1 MRYTCF
7 SLIRDRRGAGRRGG
21 RLHFRGKNFLPVL
34 FFRTV
39 FALDDGINSS
49 ARYLRNFS
57 GDEIS
62 LGVPSRLVPV
72 CSLVRK
78 LASVTS
84 ICERPHGRG
93 EREREK
99 KGKKGGGGRDTSA
112 KEEMKNFLVHA
123 RLLQY
128 IAQGRKSVEFY
139 VSPSINDIHR
149 AASLETHDKF
159 ADSF

>member
-7 SLIRDRRGAGRRGG
+7 LLIRDGRGRGDDEEEG
-21 RLHFRGKNFLPVL
+21 SISGEKNFLLVL

-62 LGVPSRLVPV
+62 LGVPSRPVPV

-99 KGKKGGGGRDTSA
+99 KEKKGERNTSA

-123 RLLQY
+123 RLLRY

-139 VSPSINDIHR
+139 VSPPKRYTSRCFSRN
-149 AASLETHDKF
+149 T
-159 ADSF
+159 